1 MGGQVLR
8 ALSQFRTCNNAH
20 LYIITLLLISA
31 LIVDAVIVS
40 VSDFLQDEIVSPP
53 GIILFILTGLLF
65 IVAQYIILQYV
76 KRKTKDI
83 RSKSHYLDILH
94 KVVTVVQYG
103 LCSIFIFVI
112 LEMLFGSRYHL
123 ANLFAAEFLSYILYI
138 SVLILFAERLLRWY
152 RSYRSTLVVLLYGIS
167 AIILALTSSVA
178 IIEDSLNMAT
188 KEPVITP
195 AQPIVFPSIEP
206 GTFVFFLSDTYHYSD
221 LISTVLVWSTTV
233 LLLHHYFDRLP
244 RQTKIKVW
252 VLMTAPLIYF
262 LGSFAG
268 VFDLYSPETDTE
280 LFWFYI
286 YTSLN
291 SAAAGILFGLSFR
304 IVAKSIRPQS
314 AAREYMIMAAFGFAL
329 LFISSLSLL
338 TPTPYPPFGLV
349 GVSTMGL
356 SAYLIFIGIYSS
368 GISISEDLSL
378 RRSIRKSATEEAQL
392 LVSIGSAQM
401 RQKLEK
407 KVLQDASQEVEGMM
421 KSTGIQPS
429 LTEND
434 MRAYLNAVIKEIR
447 VLQGIEEIIKKGKQV
462 LETSVDY
469 SACMRTS
476 GLRLAYNNY
485 FETFQKIMDK
495 YKTGNH
501 DGIRVVTSIDK
512 DNLELVRS
520 FLKIGVQVRHVKNM
534 PPIDFSVSDKDT
546 VATIL
551 KPDYGELN
559 QNLLVSNEAAYLSY
573 FVSIFEQL
581 WKGGIEA
588 ESRIVAIEEGV
599 DSEGIEIVQNPSE
612 ILALRRNLLRSAQ
625 EEILMVFPAIE
636 YIDPV
641 ADEATILALTKLLKE
656 AAERGVKIR
665 IVTSKGEPVQEAF
678 QTLVLELE
686 QSQRI
691 NLVEMRYIE
700 PHLLAKISVVVVDMK
715 YSLALELKD
724 YTRHSPSMG
733 IMGLATYSNSK
744 ATVTSYASMFETLWK
759 QTEMYEQLK
768 IHDRMQKEFINIAA
782 HELRNPIQPLVLSS
796 ESLKGSMP
804 DEERVSIV
812 IRNAKKLQILANEIL
827 DVTKIESKALKLNKE
842 NIDLREIILYG
853 IKDLQNYQTIAEGKV
868 NLIYVP
874 SKEDIFVEADRDR
887 VGQVIS
893 NLLNNAIKFTE
904 EGSISI
910 IARKPADSQEVVV
923 SVKDTGCGIDH
934 EILPRLFSKFVTK
947 SETGGT
953 GLGLYIC
960 KSIIEAHGGKIWA
973 ENNKSEKG
981 ATFCFSLPCALPSIP
996 LHSTA
1001 YPATVPPK
1009 ASL

>member
-1 MGGQVLR
+1 MRGQVLR
-8 ALSQFRTCNNAH
+8 ALSQFRKCDSAH
-20 LYIITLLLISA
+20 MYVVTLLLISA

-40 VSDFLQDEIVSPP
+40 VSDFLQDQIISPP
-53 GIILFILTGLLF
+53 GIVMFISTGFLF
-65 IVAQYIILQYV
+65 IVAQYVILQYV

-83 RSKSHYLDILH
+83 RSKSHYLNLLH
-94 KVVTVVQYG
+94 KAVTLVQYG
-103 LCSIFIFVI
+103 LCSIFIFVT
-112 LEMLFGSRYHL
+112 LEMLIGSRYHL

-152 RSYRSTLVVLLYGIS
+152 RSYRSTIVVLLYGIS
-167 AIILALTSSVA
+167 AIILAFTSFMA

-195 AQPIVFPSIEP
+195 NQPIIFPTIEP
-206 GTFVFFLSDTYHYSD
+206 GTLVFFLSDIYHYSD

-244 RQTKIKVW
+244 RHSKIKVW
-252 VLMTAPLIYF
+252 ALMTAPLIYF

-356 SAYLIFIGIYSS
+356 SAYLIFMGIYSS
-368 GISISEDLSL
+368 GISISEDLNL

-407 KVLQDASQEVEGMM
+407 KVLQDASQEVEKMM

-434 MRAYLNAVIKEIR
+434 MRGYLNVVIKEIR
-447 VLQGIEEIIKKGKQV
+447 VLQGVEEIISKGKQV

-469 SACMRTS
+469 MACLRSS
-476 GLRLAYNNY
+476 GLRLVHNNY
-485 FETFQKIMDK
+485 FETFERIMDK
-495 YKTGNH
+495 CKAGNH

-512 DNLELVRS
+512 NNLEIVGS

-534 PPIDFSVSDKDT
+534 PPIDFSVSDKDIVT
-546 VATIL
+546 TIL
-551 KPDYGELN
+551 KSDYGELN
-559 QNLLVSNEAAYLSY
+559 QNLLVSNEAAYLGY
-573 FVSIFEQL
+573 FVSVFEEL

-588 ESRIVAIEEGV
+588 ESRIAAIEDGV
-599 DSEGIEIVQNPSE
+599 DSEGIEIMQNPSE
-612 ILALRRNLLRSAQ
+612 ILALRRNLLQSAQ
-625 EEILMVFPAIE
+625 EEILMVFPAME
-636 YIDPV
+636 YIHPV
-641 ADEATILALTKLLKE
+641 TEEAKILSLTKLLKE

-665 IVTSKGEPVQEAF
+665 IVTSKGGPVQEAF
-678 QTLVLELE
+678 QTLVLEL
-686 QSQRI
+686 QQNRRI
-691 NLVEMRYIE
+691 SLVEMRYVE
-700 PHLLAKISVVVVDMK
+700 SHLLAKVSVVVVDMK
-715 YSLALELKD
+715 FSLALELKD
-724 YTRHSPSMG
+724 YTKHSSSMG

-812 IRNAKKLQILANEIL
+812 IRNAKKLQMLANEIL
-827 DVTKIESKALKLNKE
+827 DVTKIESKTLKLNKE

-853 IKDLQNYQTIAEGKV
+853 IKDLKNYQTITEGKL
-868 NLIYVP
+868 NLVYEP

-904 EGSISI
+904 EGTIFI
-910 IARKPADSQEVVV
+910 TARKSADSHEVVV
-923 SVKDTGCGIDH
+923 SVKDNGCGIDH
-934 EILPRLFSKFVTK
+934 EILPRLFSKFVTR
-947 SETGGT
+947 SEKGGT

-973 ENNKSEKG
+973 ENNKSEEG
-981 ATFCFSLPCALPSIP
+981 ATFCFCLPCAPPSVPLPS
-996 LHSTA
+996 TA
-1001 YPATVPPK
+1001 NPVTLPPK
-1009 ASL
+1009 AS